1 MMLKKLNQMHLKRN
15 LKKFIFIV
23 ININIV
29 IIGDYFKKKEIYWDG
44 MILDFEYKKKHLFN

>member
-1 MMLKKLNQMHLKRN
+1 MMLKKLSQMPRKKN
-15 LKKFIFIV
+15 LKKFIFIA

-29 IIGDYFKKKEIYWDG
+29 IIGDYFKKKEISWDG